1 MEISTL
7 SVSSFD
13 PKNQYTTVLD
23 AVRSALTGDS
33 DIKVY
38 RAELGSS
45 TVEYFVLALDSAE
58 GGRIIGLRAKSIE
71 S

>member
-23 AVRSALTGDS
+23 AVRSASGNS
-33 DIKVY
+33 DIKIY

-58 GGRIIGLRAKSIE
+58 GGRVIGLRAKSIE

>member
-23 AVRSALTGDS
+23 AVRSASGNS
-33 DIKVY
+33 DIKIY
-38 RAELGSS
+38 CAELGSS

-58 GGRIIGLRAKSIE
+58 GGRVIGLRAKSIE